1 MKREFMHFTSE
12 PKEVV
17 KPEPKT
23 PDEFA
28 DIVEE
33 QIRKMMED
41 GEEYGEIRLD
51 IPEDLTPEEAAM
63 LIEEIMKRFRQDEDN
78 G

>member
-1 MKREFMHFTSE
+1 MKREFMHSTSE
-12 PKEVV
+12 PKEVA

-33 QIRKMMED
+33 QIRNMMEN